1 VPSDRALDVVLRGIG
16 LAFVVVGHALERALH
31 FAGRPTRW
39 AWVIALA
46 GSYVVPIAAWVRPD
60 AFATFAVPIPV
71 VAESAPSVSTFT
83 TSTNLDQ
90 PPPSAFSLVDL
101 DPALRW
107 GWILAS
113 GGMLVALT
121 LATARLLSMRRRWR
135 RSVVDGRDVLVS
147 SDVGPAVVGWW
158 SPRVVLPEWTLA
170 LPDAERELMLA
181 HEEQHVRAA
190 DPALLAAALVTVL
203 VAPWNLALW
212 LQWRRLR
219 LAVEIDCDARV
230 LAQGRSPAAYGELL
244 LHVGGRRNLRMF
256 GVAAFGEPR
265 SFLESRIRRMLA
277 QVPRWRWAGVAIA
290 VSVALGAIVGACEA
304 PRPLIPQAMAQEPIG
319 DRNAAP
325 QAAWVR
331 DNLRQFFPTLGDAN
345 GPALDAYL
353 IHDAQ
358 LRVYQGT
365 LTQRGRAEIGA
376 TELKRVF
383 AAYDR
388 GRDGWGMVDRRDLKG
403 LVRDNV
409 RVFWLHHDPQP
420 QDTLPSLEERLNA
433 TMEQAQHTLEQA
445 RQIQPDMDA
454 TRARLDSVRS
464 DLTARLEQMRENEF
478 VGALK
483 DLARASEPAAF
494 AGNRSAVAVIVDAD
508 KHLIAHAS
516 GSRQAE
522 NESCGDVLTRLLPA
536 YKNVRFPTSGCILV
550 ADNQS
555 QVIVYWGQL
564 PRQ

>member
-1 VPSDRALDVVLRGIG
+1 
-16 LAFVVVGHALERALH
+16 
-31 FAGRPTRW
+31 
-39 AWVIALA
+39 
-46 GSYVVPIAAWVRPD
+46 
-60 AFATFAVPIPV
+60 
-71 VAESAPSVSTFT
+71 
-83 TSTNLDQ
+83 
-90 PPPSAFSLVDL
+90 
-101 DPALRW
+101 
-107 GWILAS
+107 
-113 GGMLVALT
+113 
-121 LATARLLSMRRRWR
+121 
-135 RSVVDGRDVLVS
+135 
-147 SDVGPAVVGWW
+147 
-158 SPRVVLPEWTLA
+158 
-170 LPDAERELMLA
+170 
-181 HEEQHVRAA
+181 
-190 DPALLAAALVTVL
+190 
-203 VAPWNLALW
+203 
-212 LQWRRLR
+212 
-219 LAVEIDCDARV
+219 
-230 LAQGRSPAAYGELL
+230 
-244 LHVGGRRNLRMF
+244 
-256 GVAAFGEPR
+256 
-265 SFLESRIRRMLA
+265 
-277 QVPRWRWAGVAIA
+277 
-290 VSVALGAIVGACEA
+290 
-304 PRPLIPQAMAQEPIG
+304 MAQEPV
-319 DRNAAP
+319 RNAAP

-331 DNLRQFFPTLGDAN
+331 DNIRQFFPTLGVPN

-365 LTQRGRAEIGA
+365 LTQPGREAIGA
-376 TELKRVF
+376 TDLKRVF

-388 GRDGWGMVDRRDLKG
+388 ERDGWGMVDRRDLKG

-420 QDTLPSLEERLNA
+420 QDTMPSIEERLNA
-433 TMEQAQHTLEQA
+433 TMEQVQHTLEHA
-445 RQIQPDMDA
+445 RQMQPDMNA

-522 NESCGDVLTRLLPA
+522 NESCSDVLTRLLPA
-536 YKNVRFPTSGCILV
+536 YKSVRFPTSGCILV